1 MSNHLQDTVRR
12 NMVTFLVS
20 KAITCPRTGEV
31 LDARNCVVFV
41 DSDGDPAA
49 VMSQDGYTEFANEA
63 TAVGTSP
70 DARLAHLG
78 LTVDPLSVK

>member
-1 MSNHLQDTVRR
+1 MTDFLQDTVRR
-12 NMVTFLVS
+12 NMVKFLVS

-31 LDARNCVVFV
+31 LDARTAVVFV

-78 LTVDPLSVK
+78 LTVDPLTVK